1 MDMSAAQLHIMKDY
15 AIKNNVP
22 IIQQEAENILIDLVR
37 KNNPQ
42 TILEIG
48 TAIGYSTL
56 VMAAQLPAASRII
69 TIELNQERAEIA
81 RNNIRQAGFEER
93 ITLICGDA
101 GEVIPQ
107 LMERFDMVFI
117 DAAKGQYPDY
127 LAKLMDK
134 LTAGACIVADN
145 VLFRGMVMNENDDT
159 PRRFR
164 TIVKRLRSYL
174 HTVSADPRFSTTLYQ
189 TEDGLAVSYLL
200 EESKS

>member
-1 MDMSAAQLHIMKDY
+1 MEAIAAQLHIMKDY
-15 AIKNNVP
+15 AMKNKVP
-22 IIQQEAENILIDLVR
+22 IIQQEAEDILTDLVI

-56 VMAAQLPAASRII
+56 VMAARLPAASRII
-69 TIELNQERAEIA
+69 TIELNEERAEIA
-81 RNNIRQAGFEER
+81 RHNIRQAGVEEQ
-93 ITLICGDA
+93 ITLLCGDA
-101 GEVIPQ
+101 GMIIPQ

-127 LAKLMDK
+127 LAKIMDK

-145 VLFRGMVMNENDDT
+145 VLFRGMVMNENDAA

-174 HTVSADPRFSTTLYQ
+174 HTVSEDPRFSTTLYQ

-200 EESKS
+200 GES